1 MRVLTRTEARPL
13 SLRPG
18 EAEDWLDQEIES
30 LRQLVEGEAGGQK
43 AQDRTAPAHP
53 SPWQP
58 HIVDAMRSA
67 HRVLLLTIVGLRR
80 ARRFVRTHSF
90 DLVFYAFSFGITMLS
105 VGIVLWMS
113 SR

>member
-1 MRVLTRTEARPL
+1 M
-13 SLRPG
+13 
-18 EAEDWLDQEIES
+18 AEDWLDQEIES
-30 LRQLVEGEAGGQK
+30 LRELVEGETG
-43 AQDRTAPAHP
+43 AQRAQEASAPAHP
-53 SPWQP
+53 SPWRP
-58 HIVDAMRSA
+58 LAVDAMRSA
-67 HRVLLLTIVGLRR
+67 HRVLLPPIAGLRR